1 MTKKIWPAAVAAVL
15 LVGLTGTAV
24 AGAQTTSQSIFV
36 YVQGAFGGNQPT
48 ASVVVASG
56 ALNAVGT
63 DQYAPSQPGD
73 PANVDR
79 DTFVFPHGT
88 LSSMVTKQVD
98 QMTPLNAC
106 TVALKMAGTFQIN
119 GGTGAYQG
127 AHGSGTFTQQGIGF
141 GAHLPSGGCSHDQG
155 TYHIWGTDHGTLTI
169 P

>member
-1 MTKKIWPAAVAAVL
+1 MTTRKIWPAAVAAVL
-15 LVGLTGTAV
+15 PVRAHGHRRGGSPNVSKHIRLRSRSLR
-24 AGAQTTSQSIFV
+24 
-36 YVQGAFGGNQPT
+36 GNQPT

-56 ALNAVGT
+56 AVSAVGT

-73 PANVDR
+73 PANVDH

-98 QMTPLNAC
+98 QMTSLNAC

-127 AHGSGTFTQQGIGF
+127 AHGGGTFTQQGIGF
-141 GAHLPSGGCSHDQG
+141 GAHLPSGACSHDQG
-155 TYHIWGTDHGTLTI
+155 IYHIWGTDHGTLTI

>member
-1 MTKKIWPAAVAAVL
+1 MTTRKIWPAAVAAVL
-15 LVGLTGTAV
+15 LVGLTGTAA
-24 AGAQTTSQSIFV
+24 AGAQTSQSIFV

-56 ALNAVGT
+56 AVSAVGT

-73 PANVDR
+73 PANVDH

-98 QMTPLNAC
+98 QMTSLNAC

-127 AHGSGTFTQQGIGF
+127 AHGGGTFTQQGIGF
-141 GAHLPSGGCSHDQG
+141 GAHLPSGACSHDQG
-155 TYHIWGTDHGTLTI
+155 IYHIWGTDHGTLTI